1 MQIYK
6 NFKKVISFKLS
17 FQIVCN
23 GNYFDNPFKLK
34 TPTKGIKVTK
44 TI

>member
-34 TPTKGIKVTK
+34 TKDIKVTK